1 MRRFLALLLTLSLML
16 TGCTV
21 YLPAWEEETGTET
34 LGELTV
40 HFIDVGQADCALIDY
55 QGQYLLIDGG
65 NREDGQLVVSYLEQQ
80 GVEDLAAVICTHA
93 HEDHVGGLPSVLAVY
108 PTAAVYA
115 PTKTYSSNIF
125 DKFLYYTDQQ
135 GLEVTIPAPGEEIT
149 LGAVTGTFLGPVQSY
164 ADTNNTSLVL
174 RLEFGDTAFLF
185 TGDMETDAES
195 DMLEYWGDE
204 SPLFS
209 CDVLKV
215 GHHGSNTSSGYRL
228 LNAVDADYG
237 VISVGTGNSYGHP
250 HREPMA
256 RFRQAEMT
264 ILRTDELGHVL
275 AHSDGSTITFTWENQ
290 STTPTYAQPGESVTY
305 IGNKSSHKF
314 HGPDCKNLPKENN
327 QVLFDSYQAA
337 IAAGYTPCGACL
349 G

>member
-1 MRRFLALLLTLSLML
+1 MKRFFALLLTLSLVL
-16 TGCTV
+16 SGCAI
-21 YLPAWEEETGTET
+21 YLPAWEETGADA
-34 LGELTV
+34 LGDLTV
-40 HFIDVGQADCALIDY
+40 HFIDVGQADCALVEY
-55 QGQYLLIDGG
+55 QEQYLLIDGG

-80 GVEDLAAVICTHA
+80 GVEELAAVICTHA

-135 GLEVTIPAPGEEIT
+135 GLEVTIPAPGDEIT
-149 LGAVTGTFLGPVQSY
+149 LGTVTGTFLGPVQSY

-195 DMLEYWGDE
+195 DMLDYWGDE
-204 SPLFS
+204 NPIFS

-290 STTPTYAQPGESVTY
+290 SASPTYAQPGESITY

-314 HGPDCKNLPKENN
+314 HSPDCKNLPKENN

-337 IAAGYTPCGACL
+337 IEAGYSPCGACL